1 MFNFKIKKDWKSEG
15 DTYFR
20 KKLDGNLFQT
30 RLMLVVQSGSKAE
43 AKGKLNSLFTN
54 FQTFKNY
61 PLNQFV
67 LKTTTTEKF
76 SLSTTIKK
84 SKQYAMSA
92 TEISSFMHFPKDPG
106 NETSLLTVKA
116 KKLTLPIGVPTY
128 NYTTTQKGEV
138 LP

>member
-1 MFNFKIKKDWKSEG
+1 MFNFKIKKDRKSEG

-30 RLMLVVQSGSKAE
+30 RIMLVMQSGSKAE
-43 AKGKLNSLFTN
+43 AKGKLNSLFMN

-67 LKTTTTEKF
+67 LNKTTTEKF
-76 SLSTTIKK
+76 SLATTIKK
-84 SKQYAMSA
+84 STQYAMSA
-92 TEISSFMHFPKDPG
+92 DEISSFMHFPKDPG

-128 NYTTTQKGEV
+128 NYTLNPK
-138 LP
+138 